1 MVLLG
6 EASGLFNREGHILL
20 HDYVSHMDKFLS
32 HTHAFNSR
40 FGQFLKNRRAWSP
53 PDSLGAS
60 AVTRQEQNSVVMHS
74 QTQRRQRKY
83 GLLINESAGNFARLG
98 KARVERLI
106 RSTDAFHRAHI
117 IYCAGKNLAHHAREL
132 AHSGVDAVGVYGG
145 DGSARSVIE
154 ALNGYDVPVLPL
166 PGGTM
171 NRLCHRVHG
180 HAHLKPILA
189 NLAGAQPLW
198 LSGGRANEHLFLV
211 ASGFG
216 PWMGFEN
223 IREIARRSGL
233 VAGVKS
239 LRSLRRDL
247 FNGQLQ
253 MAGGFDKADLI
264 VAAPGYV
271 DAAFGLGKS
280 RSVIGSNHGLEVGVA
295 RLQGPMTAL
304 KVGARVLTN
313 SWQNLSNI
321 TVLRGEDLGLIT
333 HAAPVQSTALQE
345 ICGLVDGEVCSFG
358 NQVHLT
364 YQPCAA
370 LVLTTR

>member
-1 MVLLG
+1 M
-6 EASGLFNREGHILL
+6 L
-20 HDYVSHMDKFLS
+20 HVYVSHMDKFLS
-32 HTHAFNSR
+32 YTQAFDSP
-40 FGQFLKNRRAWSP
+40 FGQFSKSRRAWP
-53 PDSLGAS
+53 LPDSAGAS
-60 AVTRQEQNSVVMHS
+60 TVTRQEHNGVMMHS
-74 QTQRRQRKY
+74 HTQRRQRTY

-98 KARVERLI
+98 RARFERLI
-106 RSTDAFHRAHI
+106 KSTDAFHRAHI
-117 IYCAGKNLAHHAREL
+117 IYCDGKNLGDHAREL
-132 AHSGVDAVGVYGG
+132 AESGVDAVGVYGG

-154 ALNGYDVPVLPL
+154 ALNGYDVPILPL

-180 HAHLKPILA
+180 HAQLKPILA

-223 IREIARRSGL
+223 IRETARRLGL
-233 VAGVKS
+233 AEGIKS
-239 LRSLRRDL
+239 LRSLRRNL
-247 FNGQLQ
+247 FDGQLR
-253 MAGGFDKADLI
+253 MAGEADYADII

-304 KVGARVLTN
+304 NVGARVLTN
-313 SWQNLSNI
+313 SWQNLPNI
-321 TVLRGEDLGLIT
+321 KVLRGEDMGLIT
-333 HAAPVQSTALQE
+333 HTAPTQSTAMQE

-358 NQVHLT
+358 NQVHLI
-364 YQPCAA
+364 YQPRAA